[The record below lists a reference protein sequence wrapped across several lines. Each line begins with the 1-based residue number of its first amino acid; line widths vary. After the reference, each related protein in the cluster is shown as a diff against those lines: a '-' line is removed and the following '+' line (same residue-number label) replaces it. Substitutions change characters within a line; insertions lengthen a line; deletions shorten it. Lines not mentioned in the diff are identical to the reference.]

1 MTALRSTLLFVLVAA
16 FALATP
22 ASAQRRGSIYNPAGG
37 PSSPIADKTAHRVG
51 DLLTVLI
58 NENQDL
64 RNEESTD
71 LAKDSTLN
79 YQLLD
84 FAVKPDAFTTL
95 PALRT
100 QKSDSFGGA
109 AAYEK
114 SGEFTARLTAMVM
127 DVMPNGNLVIEGR
140 REIRIDEER
149 KVLEFRGVVRRYDI
163 LRNNTVESELVAD
176 AFVSY
181 TGTGPMA
188 RANKRRGLASWL
200 YDALDWIW
208 PF

>member
-1 MTALRSTLLFVLVAA
+1 MTLFRSVLLVAA
-16 FALATP
+16 ALMA
-22 ASAQRRGSIYNPAGG
+22 ADSAAAQRRGSIYDPTRG
-37 PSSPIADKTAHRVG
+37 PVSPIADKTAHRVG

-58 NENQDL
+58 RENQDL
-64 RNEESTD
+64 RNEERTD

-95 PALRT
+95 PSVRT
-100 QKSDSFGGA
+100 QKSDTFGGA
-109 AAYEK
+109 TAVEK
-114 SGEFTARLTAMVM
+114 IGAFEARLTAMVI
-127 DVMPNGNLVIEGR
+127 DVMPNGNMVIEGR
-140 REIRIDEER
+140 REILIDQER
-149 KVLEFRGVVRRYDI
+149 KVLEFRGVVRRFDV

-181 TGTGPMA
+181 TGTGPISN
-188 RANKRRGLASWL
+188 ANRRRGVAGWL
-200 YDALDWIW
+200 YSAVDWIW